1 MSQRR
6 ACRLL
11 EVARATVRY
20 VPHPEQEG
28 PLLGELQQLKGQY
41 PRFGIRRAH
50 ALLKSGGRFLNHK
63 RVQRLWRKHGLQV
76 VQRPKK
82 RRIKTG
88 RSVPCQAQHPDHV
101 WSYDFPAD
109 ALLSGRSAS

>member
-1 MSQRR
+1 M
-6 ACRLL
+6 
-11 EVARATVRY
+11 
-20 VPHPEQEG
+20 
-28 PLLGELQQLKGQY
+28 
-41 PRFGIRRAH
+41 
-50 ALLKSGGRFLNHK
+50 KSGGRVINYK

-101 WSYDFPAD
+101 WSYDFQED
-109 ALLSGRSAS
+109 RLLSGRKLRILSILDEFTREWLSVTVGVSLTSQAVLTALKPLFMARGALRPQ